1 MGLSHELGLSP
12 YHKFFGSEEEQV
24 VQTAQKEMYLFNY
37 CLCKSDPPL
46 VRMVS

>member
-1 MGLSHELGLSP
+1 MSLLHELGLAP
-12 YHKFFGSEEEQV
+12 LQTFSEEEQV
-24 VQTAQKEMYLFNY
+24 VQTAQKEMYLPRY